1 MNFSNRTQTAREVE
15 FPAPARSQRQR
26 QRQWWW
32 LLLLGGLLLLAALLL
47 GLYFGADRATQPAPA
62 ETSAPR
68 AAAPVEVT
76 STAAVTKP
84 VTDFLPATGSLS
96 ADERSDVA
104 PPTAGQVVA
113 TPVDVGAFVRTGAV
127 LARLDDREARLRLQR
142 AQAAEQQAAAALRQA
157 QTRLGAGPG
166 ERFDPNAVPEVQA
179 ARRAAEAAE
188 AQARLAEANA
198 QRYANLV
205 ETGDVARS
213 VYEQY
218 RTQAATARA
227 EANAARQQLEVARNT
242 ARSGNVG
249 LTAAAAALSAA
260 RAETALA
267 QKAVKDT
274 VITAP
279 LSGYVSDRPIAVGE
293 YVTPSSKIAT
303 LVKTNPIKADL
314 QLPEAAAARVR
325 QGLPVTVSVA
335 AYPDRQFRGTVTAI
349 NPAVNPESRALSVEA
364 QLANPANLLQP
375 GMFVTAQIVQPGGAT
390 GVFVPAAAVLTDPAT
405 NTSTV
410 YVLEGETARVRVVQL
425 GQTQDG
431 LLQLVS
437 GVAAQEVVATSNLTE
452 LFDGATVRRP

>member
-1 MNFSNRTQTAREVE
+1 MNFSNRSHTADEVE
-15 FPAPARSQRQR
+15 FPARPSKQRP
-26 QRQWWW
+26 
-32 LLLLGGLLLLAALLL
+32 LLRWLLGGLLLLAALVL
-47 GLYFGADRATQPAPA
+47 GLYFGADRAQPPAPA
-62 ETSAPR
+62 DTSAPR
-68 AAAPVEVT
+68 AAAPVTVT
-76 STAAVTKP
+76 GTPAVSKP
-84 VTDFLPATGSLS
+84 VTDFLLASGSLAAEES
-96 ADERSDVA
+96 SDVA
-104 PPTAGQVVA
+104 ALISGQVVV
-113 TPVDVGAFVRTGAV
+113 TPVDVGAFVPTGAV
-127 LARLDDREARLRLQR
+127 LARLDDREARLRWQR

-166 ERFDPNAVPEVQA
+166 ESFDPNAVPEVQA

-242 ARSGNVG
+242 ARSSNVG
-249 LTAAAAALSAA
+249 LSAAAAALSAA

-267 QKAVKDT
+267 QKAVNDT
-274 VITAP
+274 IVTAP
-279 LSGYVSDRPIAVGE
+279 LSGYVSDRPVAVGE

-303 LVKTNPIKADL
+303 VVKTNPIKAIL
-314 QLPEAAAARVR
+314 QLPEAAAARAR
-325 QGLPVTVSVA
+325 RGLPVTVSVA
-335 AYPDRQFRGTVTAI
+335 AYPEQQFSGTVTAI
-349 NPAVNPESRALSVEA
+349 NPALDPTARALSVEA

-375 GMFVTAQIVQPGGAT
+375 GMFVTAQIVQPGGAS
-390 GVFVPAAAVLTDPAT
+390 GVFVPLEAVQTDPAT

-425 GQTQDG
+425 GQPQDG
-431 LLQLVS
+431 LVQLVS
-437 GVAAQEVVATSNLTE
+437 GVAVNEIVATSKLAE
-452 LFDGATVRRP
+452 LFDGAPVRRQ